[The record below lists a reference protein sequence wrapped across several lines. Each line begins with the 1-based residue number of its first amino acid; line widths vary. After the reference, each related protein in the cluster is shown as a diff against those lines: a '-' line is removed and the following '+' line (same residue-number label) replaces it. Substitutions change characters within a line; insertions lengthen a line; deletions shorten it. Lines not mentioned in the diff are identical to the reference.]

1 MGTVQISSPK
11 TENTQTLAGMMKS
24 LEDECKNCAPTT
36 PLECIS
42 RCQVY
47 KLKNEL
53 RNLRETMNNPDYMK
67 ELFNVLKNETR
78 FYVLETIVNDKC
90 SVAQLQRVLKK
101 TGYNY
106 SMQGFREEYLL
117 PLIRVGLATEVREE
131 YGTTMFGGR
140 LAELLQDFSEFVKK
154 LPARSEC
161 CEEVILQKLLEAP
174 KTFEEIES
182 LIPSKSTSRTLKRLR
197 SVGLIETP
205 NERDYVFYFK
215 TIRDPNK
222 ETITVSERKV
232 YDALMDEG
240 SSAGK
245 LSKETGLSVRRT
257 YKCIRV
263 LKGKKLIFLRR
274 TPKLYALTGK
284 GEKLA
289 SLLRAV
295 EQIVEDTWNSSTQVM
310 QVH

>member
-1 MGTVQISSPK
+1 MGTVQISSAK
-11 TENTQTLAGMMKS
+11 GENTQTLAGMMKS
-24 LEDECKNCAPTT
+24 LEDECRNCAPTT

-53 RNLRETMNNPDYMK
+53 RNLRETMNNPYYMK

-78 FYVLETIVNDKC
+78 FFVLETIVNDKC
-90 SVAQLQRVLKK
+90 SVSKLQQVLKK
-101 TGYNY
+101 TGWIH
-106 SMQGFREEYLL
+106 SSQSFREEYLL
-117 PLIRVGLATEVREE
+117 PLIRVGLATEMRDE

-140 LAELLQDFSEFVKK
+140 LAELLQDFSEFVNK

-161 CEEVILQKLLEAP
+161 YEEVILQKLLETP
-174 KTFEEIES
+174 KTFEEIETF
-182 LIPSKSTSRTLKRLR
+182 IPSKSTSRTLKRLR

-205 NERDYVFYFK
+205 DERDYVFFFK

-222 ETITVSERKV
+222 ETITVTEQKV
-232 YDALMDEG
+232 YDALMDGG

-245 LSKETGLSVRRT
+245 LAEDTGLSARRI

-274 TPKLYALTGK
+274 TPKLYTLTGK

-289 SLLRAV
+289 SLLREV

-310 QVH
+310 QAH

>member
-1 MGTVQISSPK
+1 M
-11 TENTQTLAGMMKS
+11 
-24 LEDECKNCAPTT
+24 
-36 PLECIS
+36 
-42 RCQVY
+42 
-47 KLKNEL
+47 
-53 RNLRETMNNPDYMK
+53 
-67 ELFNVLKNETR
+67 
-78 FYVLETIVNDKC
+78 
-90 SVAQLQRVLKK
+90 
-101 TGYNY
+101 
-106 SMQGFREEYLL
+106 
-117 PLIRVGLATEVREE
+117 
-131 YGTTMFGGR
+131 
-140 LAELLQDFSEFVKK
+140 
-154 LPARSEC
+154 
-161 CEEVILQKLLEAP
+161 
-174 KTFEEIES
+174 
-182 LIPSKSTSRTLKRLR
+182 
-197 SVGLIETP
+197 IETP

>member
-1 MGTVQISSPK
+1 MGTVQISSAK
-11 TENTQTLAGMMKS
+11 GENTQTLAGMMKS
-24 LEDECKNCAPTT
+24 LEDECRNCAPTT

-53 RNLRETMNNPDYMK
+53 RNLRETMNNPYYMK

-78 FYVLETIVNDKC
+78 FFVLETIVNDKC
-90 SVAQLQRVLKK
+90 SVTKLQQVLKK
-101 TGYNY
+101 TGCIH
-106 SMQGFREEYLL
+106 SSQSFREEYLL
-117 PLIRVGLATEVREE
+117 PLIRVGLATEMRDE

-140 LAELLQDFSEFVKK
+140 LAELLQDFSEFVNK

-161 CEEVILQKLLEAP
+161 YEEVILQKLLETP
-174 KTFEEIES
+174 KTFEEIETF
-182 LIPSKSTSRTLKRLR
+182 IPSKSTSRTLKRLR

-205 NERDYVFYFK
+205 DERDYVFFFK

-222 ETITVSERKV
+222 ETITVTERKV
-232 YDALMDEG
+232 YDALTDGG

-245 LSKETGLSVRRT
+245 LAEDTGLSVRRT

-274 TPKLYALTGK
+274 TPKLYALSVK

-289 SLLRAV
+289 SLLREV

-310 QVH
+310 QAR

>member
-1 MGTVQISSPK
+1 MGTIQISSPK
-11 TENTQTLAGMMKS
+11 GENTQTLAGMMKS

-90 SVAQLQRVLKK
+90 SIAQLQRVLKK

-117 PLIRVGLATEVREE
+117 PLIRVGLATEAREE

-140 LAELLQDFSEFVKK
+140 LAELLQDFSEFVEK

-161 CEEVILQKLLEAP
+161 YEEVILQKLLEAP

-205 NERDYVFYFK
+205 DERDYVFFFK

-222 ETITVSERKV
+222 ETFSASERKV
-232 YDALMDEG
+232 YDALIDEG
-240 SSAGK
+240 FSAGK
-245 LSKETGLSVRRT
+245 LAKDTGLSVRRT

-289 SLLRAV
+289 SLLREV

-310 QVH
+310 QIH

>member
-11 TENTQTLAGMMKS
+11 GENTQTLAGIMKS

-90 SVAQLQRVLKK
+90 SVTQLQRVLKK

-106 SMQGFREEYLL
+106 SSQGFREEYLL
-117 PLIRVGLATEVREE
+117 PLIRVGLATEAREE

-140 LAELLQDFSEFVKK
+140 LAELLQDFSEFVEK

-161 CEEVILQKLLEAP
+161 YEEVILQKLLEAP
-174 KTFEEIES
+174 KTFEEIET
-182 LIPSKSTSRTLKRLR
+182 LIPLKSTSRTLKRLR

-205 NERDYVFYFK
+205 DERDYVFYFK

-222 ETITVSERKV
+222 ETITAPERKV
-232 YDALMDEG
+232 YDALMAEG

-245 LSKETGLSVRRT
+245 LAKATGLSVRRI

-274 TPKLYALTGK
+274 TPKLYTLTSK

-289 SLLRAV
+289 SLLREV

-310 QVH
+310 QIH